1 MHISAFIHATE
12 DAIKVI
18 AACQQLLPDAFRNE
32 IIFTQRKLHGHHRN
46 PIIFLETTIQDPTVI
61 KESITT
67 IAQQLRSTDRYLLL
81 QDRHRYL
88 DEKGNLYLR
97 FDKQAAYKKQ
107 LAFSQ
112 ADPIRV
118 KIKPKG
124 SIKHINRIAHIFPD
138 FFLIP
143 NDE

>member
-1 MHISAFIHATE
+1 M
-12 DAIKVI
+12 
-18 AACQQLLPDAFRNE
+18 ACQQLLPEVFQND
-32 IIFTQRKLHGHHRN
+32 IIFTQHKLQGHHRN
-46 PIIFLETTIQDPTVI
+46 PIILLETTIHDPTVI

-67 IAQQLRSTDRYLLL
+67 IAQQLRSTDRYQLW

-97 FDKQAAYKKQ
+97 FDKQAAYNKR
-107 LAFSQ
+107 LVFSQ

-124 SIKHINRIAHIFPD
+124 SIKHINRITHIFPE
-138 FFLIP
+138 FFP
-143 NDE
+143 A

>member
-18 AACQQLLPDAFRNE
+18 AACQQLLPDAFRNNM
-32 IIFTQRKLHGHHRN
+32 IFTQRALQGHHRN
-46 PIIFLETTIQDPTVI
+46 PIIFLETTIQDPAVI

-67 IAQQLRSTDRYLLL
+67 IDQQLRSTDRYLLW
-81 QDRHRYL
+81 QDGHRYL

-107 LAFSQ
+107 LVFSQ

-124 SIKHINRIAHIFPD
+124 SIKHISRIAHLFPD
-138 FFLIP
+138 FFPI
-143 NDE
+143 NSDE

>member
-12 DAIKVI
+12 DPIKVTI
-18 AACQQLLPDAFRNE
+18 GCQQLLPDTFRHAVV
-32 IIFTQRKLHGHHRN
+32 FTQRKLQGHHRN
-46 PIIFLETTIQDPTVI
+46 PIIFLETTIQNPTVI
-61 KESITT
+61 KESLAT
-67 IAQQLRSTDRYLLL
+67 IAQQLRSTDRNLLS
-81 QDRHRYL
+81 QNRHRYL

-97 FDKQAAYKKQ
+97 FDKQAAYNKQ

-118 KIKPKG
+118 KIRSQG
-124 SIKHINRIAHIFPD
+124 SNKHINRIARLFPD
-138 FFLIP
+138 FFPIN

>member
-32 IIFTQRKLHGHHRN
+32 IIFTQRKLQGHHRN

-67 IAQQLRSTDRYLLL
+67 IAKQLRSTDRYLLL

-107 LAFSQ
+107 LVFSQ

-124 SIKHINRIAHIFPD
+124 SIKHINSIAHIFPD

>member
-18 AACQQLLPDAFRNE
+18 AACQQLLPDAFRNA
-32 IIFTQRKLHGHHRN
+32 IMFTQRKLQGHHRN
-46 PIIFLETTIQDPTVI
+46 SIIFLETTIQNPVVI
-61 KESITT
+61 RESISL
-67 IAQQLRSTDRYLLL
+67 IARQLRSIDRSLLW
-81 QDRHRYL
+81 QDGHRYL
-88 DEKGNLYLR
+88 DKKGNLYLR
-97 FDKQAAYKKQ
+97 FDKQAAYNRQ

-118 KIKPKG
+118 KIKPQG
-124 SIKHINRIAHIFPD
+124 STKHIDHIAHIFPD
-138 FFLIP
+138 FFPIQ

>member
-12 DAIKVI
+12 DATKVI
-18 AACQQLLPDAFRNE
+18 TACQQLLPPDSRND
-32 IIFTQRKLHGHHRN
+32 IIFTQHKLQGHHRN
-46 PIIFLETTIQDPTVI
+46 PIIFLETTIQDPAVLT
-61 KESITT
+61 ESITT
-67 IAQQLRSTDRYLLL
+67 IARQLRSTDRYLLC

-107 LAFSQ
+107 LVFSQ

-124 SIKHINRIAHIFPD
+124 SIKHISRIAHLFPD
-138 FFLIP
+138 FFPI
-143 NDE
+143 NSDE